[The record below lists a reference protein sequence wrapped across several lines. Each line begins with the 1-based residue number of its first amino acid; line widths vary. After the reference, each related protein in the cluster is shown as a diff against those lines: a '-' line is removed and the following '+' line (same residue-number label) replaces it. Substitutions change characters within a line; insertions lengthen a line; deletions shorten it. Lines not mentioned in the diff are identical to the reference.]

1 MFFAARGLVMTNVV
15 VVESPAKAKTINKYL
30 GSDFR
35 VLATVGHI
43 RDLIGRD
50 GSVKPDSDFE
60 MDWEVFP
67 DSQKQIKEIA
77 NALNDADNLYLATD
91 PDREGEAIS
100 WHLKEILKEK
110 NLLSDVKVQRVVF
123 NEVTEAA
130 VLDAFNNPRDLDN
143 HLVEAYLA
151 RRALDHLVGF
161 KLSPVLWRKLP
172 GNKSAGRV
180 QSVALRLICERELD
194 IEKFDPREYWSVLV
208 NLENSEKKSF
218 SAKLTHLAGKKLG
231 DYDLSN
237 EELAKKAVASIEGQP
252 LFVLKVEKKQVRDY
266 PKAPFTTSTLQ
277 QAAAN
282 KLYFTAKKTM
292 SVAQSLYQGVN
303 INGETLGLIT
313 YMRTDGVSMS
323 AEAITS
329 CRDEIKSQYGKE
341 YLPDSPNIYKVKAKN
356 AQEAHEAIRPTNI
369 SVKPGDVKMLDEDQ
383 QKLYGL
389 IWNKA
394 IASQMQPAVFDRVA
408 VDLGPSTDTDEA
420 LTLRANGSVLI
431 FDGHKRIY
439 DDESDSKK
447 KEGETNL
454 LPKLLEGEKLTT
466 ISVKPEQHFTKPPAR
481 YSEASLIKHLEELG
495 IGRPSTY
502 SSIMSKLKENYVRIE
517 NRRFFPEDRS
527 RLVTAFLTI
536 YFSKYVQYDFTADL
550 EEKLD
555 RISDADIDWKE
566 VLRDFWI
573 DFNKSVEDTTDLRN
587 REILDALND
596 IIGPHFF
603 GPGTDGEDP
612 RKCPTCPDGRVSLKT
627 GRHGAFIGCSNYPD
641 CKYTRPLKVPNSD
654 DTHSSIADNG
664 PKVLG
669 NDPTTDL
676 EVTLRR
682 GPYGFYVQLGEA
694 EGKTKPKRASLTRD
708 INPEDLNLQTAIG
721 LLSLPREVGLH
732 TTENEMITAA
742 IGRFGPYIKMGGT
755 YVSLKEDSVL
765 EIGLNRAIDLL
776 ADAPRRPA
784 PVDIGKHPD
793 DGKPITLKTGR
804 YGPFVQHGSTKA
816 TLPKD
821 EKDKIPSLEL
831 AIELI
836 RKKSSKKKT
845 TSKKKSLSKKSTV
858 SKKKTPEYSNT

>member
-369 SVKPGDVKMLDEDQ
+369 AVKPGDVKMLDEDQ

>member
-1 MFFAARGLVMTNVV
+1 MFFATRGLVMTNVV

-43 RDLIGRD
+43 RDLIGKD

-123 NEVTEAA
+123 NEVTESA
-130 VLDAFNNPRDLDN
+130 VLDAFNNPRELDN

-180 QSVALRLICERELD
+180 QSVALRLICERELE
-194 IEKFDPREYWSVLV
+194 IEKFDPREYWSVSV
-208 NLENSEKKSF
+208 DLENSEKKSF
-218 SAKLTHLAGKKLG
+218 SAKLTHLSGKKLG

-237 EELAKKAVASIEGQP
+237 EELAKKAVTSIESQP
-252 LFVLKVEKKQVRDY
+252 LFVSKVEKKQVRDN

-282 KLYFTAKKTM
+282 RFYFTAKKTM

-329 CRDEIKSQYGKE
+329 CRNEIKSQYGKE
-341 YLPDSPNIYKVKAKN
+341 YLPDSPNIYKAKAKN

-369 SVKPGDVKMLDEDQ
+369 GLKPSDVKMLDEDQ

-389 IWNKA
+389 IWSKA

-408 VDLGPSTDTDEA
+408 VDLGPSADTDEE

-431 FDGHKRIY
+431 FDGYKRIY
-439 DDESDSKK
+439 DDESDNRK

-466 ISVKPEQHFTKPPAR
+466 ISIKPEQHFTKPPAR

-612 RKCPTCPDGRVSLKT
+612 RQCPTCADGRVSLKT

-641 CKYTRPLKVPNSD
+641 CKYTRPLTVPNSD
-654 DTHSSIADNG
+654 DLESSITDNG
-664 PKVLG
+664 PKLLG
-669 NDPTTDL
+669 SDPTTDL

-694 EGKTKPKRASLTRD
+694 EGKTKPKRASLTRE
-708 INPEDLNLQTAIG
+708 INPQDLNLQTALG

-755 YVSLKEDSVL
+755 FVSLKEDNVL

-793 DGKPITLKTGR
+793 DGKPIILKTGR
-804 YGPFVQHGSTKA
+804 YGPFVQHGSTRA

-821 EKDKIPSLEL
+821 EKDKTPSLEL

-845 TSKKKSLSKKSTV
+845 ASKRKSSSKKKSA

>member
-123 NEVTEAA
+123 NEVTETA
-130 VLDAFNNPRDLDN
+130 VIEAFNNPRDLDN

-180 QSVALRLICERELD
+180 QSVALRLICERELE

-208 NLENSEKKSF
+208 NLENSETKSF

-237 EELAKKAVASIEGQP
+237 EEMAKKAVASIEGQP

-266 PKAPFTTSTLQ
+266 PKPPFTTSTLQ

-369 SVKPGDVKMLDEDQ
+369 SVKPGDIKMLDEDQ

-664 PKVLG
+664 PKILG

-845 TSKKKSLSKKSTV
+845 TSKKKSLSKKRTV

>member
-77 NALNDADNLYLATD
+77 NALNEADNLYLATD

-180 QSVALRLICERELD
+180 QSVALRLICERELE

-369 SVKPGDVKMLDEDQ
+369 AVKPGDVKMLDEDQ

-408 VDLGPSTDTDEA
+408 VDLGPSTDTDEE

-845 TSKKKSLSKKSTV
+845 TSKKKSLSKKRTA

>member
-1 MFFAARGLVMTNVV
+1 VFFAARGLVMTNVV

-664 PKVLG
+664 PKILG

-821 EKDKIPSLEL
+821 DKDKIPSLEL